1 MSTPSSRAAR
11 RPMSPRTAQVITWG
25 IIGFCL
31 ASLALVFQ
39 PFWLPLYSAGCIMVV
54 IGGLVFNLM
63 PFATTQNPVRRLVRV
78 LAIVL
83 SILVIAV
90 LAAIGF
96 VEIAL

>member
-1 MSTPSSRAAR
+1 MSAPLTR
-11 RPMSPRTAQVITWG
+11 RPMSARTARLVTWG

-39 PFWLPLYSAGCIMVV
+39 PFWLPLYSAGCLMVV

-63 PFATTQNPVRRLVRV
+63 PFATTQNPAQRLVRV

-83 SILVIAV
+83 AILVIAV

>member
-1 MSTPSSRAAR
+1 MSTQSSRPCPR
-11 RPMSPRTAQVITWG
+11 TMSPGTAQYVTSG
-25 IIGFCL
+25 IIAFCL

-54 IGGLVFNLM
+54 IGCLVFNLM
-63 PFATTQNPVRRLVRV
+63 PFATTQNPLQRLFRV

-83 SILVIAV
+83 AILVIAV
-90 LAAIGF
+90 LAVIGF